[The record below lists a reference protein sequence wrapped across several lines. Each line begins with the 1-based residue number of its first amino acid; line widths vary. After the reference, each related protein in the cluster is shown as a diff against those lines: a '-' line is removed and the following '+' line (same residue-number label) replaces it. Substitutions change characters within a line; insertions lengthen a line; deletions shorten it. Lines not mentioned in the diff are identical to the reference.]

1 MGDLVLVSVNEQ
13 NPTGAV
19 VAQVPLTLPDFKGMS
34 ISQIASLVYD
44 DKKNWVGKRIHPTAA
59 PYLDA
64 MLDLQTPRDGYGAD
78 SGESIIL
85 YFTCNAAQWRGPL
98 AKAVK
103 AELKA
108 RCK

>member
-1 MGDLVLVSVNEQ
+1 MGDLIVAVVDEKS
-13 NPTGAV
+13 PTGRV
-19 VAQVPLTLPDFKGMS
+19 VAEMPLTLPNLKGLAV
-34 ISQIASLVYD
+34 SQIASLVYE
-44 DKKNWVGKRIHPTAA
+44 DKKNWAGKHIHPTAA

-64 MLDLQTPRDGYGAD
+64 MLDLQTVNDTYGAD
-78 SGESIIL
+78 SGRGTCL
-85 YFTCNAAQWRGPL
+85 YFVCNASQWHGPL

>member
-1 MGDLVLVSVNEQ
+1 MSDLVVVAVDEN
-13 NPTGAV
+13 NPTGRV
-19 VAQVPLTLPDFKGMS
+19 VSETPLTLPDLKALS
-34 ISQIASLVYD
+34 ISQIAGLVYD

-64 MLDLQTPRDGYGAD
+64 MLDLQSVNESYGHD
-78 SGESIIL
+78 SGRCMAL
-85 YFTCNAAQWRGPL
+85 YFVCNAAQWRGPL

>member
-1 MGDLVLVSVNEQ
+1 MGDLMMVSVSEK
-13 NPTGAV
+13 GAQL
-19 VAQVPLTLPDFKGMS
+19 VAETPLSLPDLKGLS
-34 ISQIASLVYD
+34 VSAIASLVYG

-64 MLDLQTPRDGYGAD
+64 MLDLQTVNDSHGFD
-78 SGESIIL
+78 SGRSTCL
-85 YFTCNAAQWRGPL
+85 YFVCNAGQWRGPL